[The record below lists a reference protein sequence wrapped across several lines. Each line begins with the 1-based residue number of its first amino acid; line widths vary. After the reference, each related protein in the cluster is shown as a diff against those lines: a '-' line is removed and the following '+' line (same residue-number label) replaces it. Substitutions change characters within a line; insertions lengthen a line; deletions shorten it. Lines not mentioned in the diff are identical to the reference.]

1 MGVTPLATQTQVGWW
16 QMEGRNKAYGWL
28 PVYPSILISAFA
40 WPDPFGTSRE
50 ARDHYK
56 IVFKG
61 WPVLIIHGWYINWA
75 SLVAQMVKHLPAMQA
90 TWIWSLCWE
99 DSPET
104 GMPTHSNILAWQAT
118 VHGGAK
124 RNTLFKVAVYCLLH
138 QCITNKALWFTVISI
153 PVTQESQVYV
163 H

>member
-1 MGVTPLATQTQVGWW
+1 
-16 QMEGRNKAYGWL
+16 MEGRNKEYGWL

-75 SLVAQMVKHLPAMQA
+75 SLVAQMVRICQQCKQHGFDPYVEKIPQRRECQPTLVFLPGRLQSMVVQRE
-90 TWIWSLCWE
+90 IHSLKWQFIVYSISVLLTKLCDFQWFLSL
-99 DSPET
+99 SP
-104 GMPTHSNILAWQAT
+104 
-118 VHGGAK
+118 K
-124 RNTLFKVAVYCLLH
+124 KVKCM
-138 QCITNKALWFTVISI
+138 SI
-153 PVTQESQVYV
+153 NR
-163 H
+163 